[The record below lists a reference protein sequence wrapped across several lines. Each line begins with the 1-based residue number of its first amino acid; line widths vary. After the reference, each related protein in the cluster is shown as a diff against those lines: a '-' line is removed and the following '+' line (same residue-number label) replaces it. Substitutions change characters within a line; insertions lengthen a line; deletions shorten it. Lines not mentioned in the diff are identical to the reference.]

1 MKGET
6 GYLLPY
12 GCAHA
17 PVAYKWNFGGL
28 LLLLFSINKR
38 FPISTSPCNVLSK
51 LYFINLIPL

>member
-17 PVAYKWNFGGL
+17 PMACKWNFGGL
-28 LLLLFSINKR
+28 LLLLFSINK
-38 FPISTSPCNVLSK
+38 
-51 LYFINLIPL
+51 Y